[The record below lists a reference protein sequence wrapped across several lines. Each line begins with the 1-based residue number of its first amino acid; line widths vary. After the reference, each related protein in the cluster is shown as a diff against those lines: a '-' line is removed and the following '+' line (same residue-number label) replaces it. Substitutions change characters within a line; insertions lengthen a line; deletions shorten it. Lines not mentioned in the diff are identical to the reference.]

1 MTTRNKLI
9 ELIEK
14 PIKEWLDQTSSIPK
28 GTTYYAELMGCV
40 QDSAD
45 ELIKSRLIVDEKVY
59 PPKCIIDEEYT
70 TEFICDKCNTSV
82 AFFTL
87 CDRSFPYKQDI
98 LQNEKKVGNLKQLY
112 PNYCS
117 NCGCKL
123 KE

>member
-1 MTTRNKLI
+1 METRDKLI
-9 ELIEK
+9 EIILNTDQCYDCCR
-14 PIKEWLDQTSSIPK
+14 IKIGYLS
-28 GTTYYAELMGCV
+28 
-40 QDSAD
+40 D
-45 ELIKSRLIVDEKVY
+45 ELIKSGLIVDDKIY
-59 PPKCIIDEEYT
+59 PPKCVIDEEYT
-70 TEFICDKCNTSV
+70 AEFICDKCNTSV

-98 LQNEKKVGNLKQLY
+98 LQNAKKVGKLKQLY